1 MWFQLHL
8 VLHLP
13 LCYSVLISLVLQVL
27 KEAEFVYS
35 VDMDVKKI
43 LNLEPRT
50 WDFIARLEP
59 KLGVVEYMSK
69 EETPTDLFNILHE
82 SKYIH
87 DEVVEKDSCETSN
100 STFHKVLLSKRP
112 KIVVVGSGPSGLFAS
127 LVLGELGAEVTL
139 IERGQPVEQRGR
151 DIGALVV
158 RRILHKES
166 NFCFGEVCSRFIASC
181 LGAGWMFASY
191 SYNFY
196 SNILIISCL

>member
-1 MWFQLHL
+1 M
-8 VLHLP
+8 
-13 LCYSVLISLVLQVL
+13 LISLVFQVL
-27 KEAEFVYS
+27 KEAEFVYT

-87 DEVVEKDSCETSN
+87 DEVVEKDICETSN
-100 STFHKVLLSKRP
+100 HTFHKVLLSKRP

-139 IERGQPVEQRGR
+139 IERGQSVEQRGR

-166 NFCFGEVCSRFIASC
+166 NFCFGEVCSRFIASH
-181 LGAGWMFASY
+181 LGVGWLFGSY

-196 SNILIISCL
+196 SNILVIYCL